1 MIVGRLI
8 NWVIVI
14 GVAYGSYQYLSTGD
28 VTFGGPSKETVLK
41 LANQANRNLTDKQHL
56 ATGRSC
62 VKRSGGIIKQ
72 GIYQCEIKVFDGLIS
87 YDTPPKATYN
97 ISLTKRNGQ
106 WQLIHQSAYKPFN
119 STL

>member
-1 MIVGRLI
+1 MIVGRFI

-72 GIYQCEIKVFDGLIS
+72 GIYQCEIKVFTGLSS
-87 YDTPPKATYN
+87 YEDAKNSYN
-97 ISLTKRNGQ
+97 ILVTKRDGR
-106 WQLIHQSAYKPFN
+106 WQL
-119 STL
+119 TR